1 MTSRLTDAIAGV
13 LDRQGVENGGL
24 ETAAPGLRLIRT
36 YGCVPPRHM
45 TYRPSLCLI
54 AQAAKRVMV
63 GDSTLTYGHMQSLVI
78 TVEVPVLSEIIDATP
93 EKPFIGATLG
103 LDPDIVLDV
112 VTRMDRAPRPAG
124 PAGLG
129 LVVET
134 VDERI
139 AAAMLRL
146 IELVEQ
152 PEAIDI
158 LYPGVMREIVY
169 WLMTGRAAANVARM
183 VLPDGPAQRIAVAI
197 HHLRENFDA
206 PVSVI
211 ALAGLAGMSPSAFHQ
226 HFKALTS
233 MSPLQYQKHLRLLE
247 ARRLMLTEGEQAGA
261 AAFSVGYE
269 SVSQFSREYAR
280 LFGAPPRRET
290 RQARARLPTAWTA
303 GGEALAEGF

>member
-1 MTSRLTDAIAGV
+1 MTSPLTDAIAGI
-13 LDRQGVENGGL
+13 LDRKGVENGGI
-24 ETAAPGLRLIRT
+24 ETPVPGLRLIRT

-93 EKPFIGATLG
+93 EKPFIGATLA
-103 LDPDIVLDV
+103 LDPDIILDV
-112 VTRMDRAPRPAG
+112 VTRMDRADLPTG

-129 LVVET
+129 LVVEE

-152 PEAIDI
+152 PNAVDI
-158 LYPGVMREIVY
+158 LYPGVMREITY
-169 WLMTGRAAANVARM
+169 WLMTGRAAANIARM
-183 VLPDGPAQRIAVAI
+183 VLPEGPPQRIALAI
-197 HHLRENFDA
+197 HHLRENFDE
-206 PVSVI
+206 PLSVA
-211 ALAGLAGMSPSAFHQ
+211 ALARLASMSPSAFHQ

-247 ARRLMLTEGEQAGA
+247 ARRRMLTEGERAGS

-280 LFGAPPRRET
+280 MFGAPPRRET
-290 RQARARLPTAWTA
+290 RKARVTLSDSLAASA
-303 GGEALAEGF
+303 AL

>member
-1 MTSRLTDAIAGV
+1 MTSRLTYAIAGI
-13 LDRQGVENGGL
+13 LDRQGVENGGI
-24 ETAAPGLRLIRT
+24 ETPVPGLRLIRT

-93 EKPFIGATLG
+93 EKPFIGATLA
-103 LDPDIVLDV
+103 LDPDIILDV
-112 VTRMDRAPRPAG
+112 VTRMDKAARPSG

-129 LVVET
+129 LVVEE

-139 AAAMLRL
+139 AAAMIRL

-152 PEAIDI
+152 PEAVEI
-158 LYPGVMREIVY
+158 LYPGVMREITY
-169 WLMTGRAAANVARM
+169 WLMTGKAAANVARM
-183 VLPDGPAQRIAVAI
+183 VLPEGPPQRIAVAI
-197 HHLRENFDA
+197 HHLREHFDA
-206 PVSVI
+206 PLSV
-211 ALAGLAGMSPSAFHQ
+211 ADLASRAGMSPSAFHQ

-233 MSPLQYQKHLRLLE
+233 MSPLQYQKHLRLLD
-247 ARRLMLTEGEQAGA
+247 ARRRMLTEGERAGS

-280 LFGAPPRRET
+280 MFGDPPHRET
-290 RQARARLPTAWTA
+290 KRARLSLSGSLSGSVAVSETV
-303 GGEALAEGF
+303 

>member
-1 MTSRLTDAIAGV
+1 MTSPLTHAIAAV
-13 LDRQGVENGGL
+13 LDRAGVENGGI
-24 ETAAPGLRLIRT
+24 ETQVPGLRLIRT
-36 YGCVPPRHM
+36 FGCVPPRHM

-63 GDSTLTYGHMQSLVI
+63 GDSTLVYGHMQSLVI
-78 TVEVPVLSEIIDATP
+78 TVEVPVLSEIIEATP
-93 EKPFIGATLG
+93 ERPFIGATLA
-103 LDPDIVLDV
+103 LDPDIILDV
-112 VTRMDRAPRPAG
+112 VTRMEAVARPKG

-129 LVVET
+129 LVVAD

-152 PEAIDI
+152 PAAVEI

-169 WLMTGRAAANVARM
+169 WLLTGRAAANVARM
-183 VLPDGPAQRIAVAI
+183 VLPEGSPQKIAGAI
-197 HHLRENFDA
+197 HHLREHFDA
-206 PVSVI
+206 PLSV
-211 ALAGLAGMSPSAFHQ
+211 ADLAGLAGMSPSAFHQ

-247 ARRLMLTEGEQAGA
+247 ARRRMLTEGERAGD

-280 LFGAPPRRET
+280 MFGAPPRRET
-290 RQARARLPTAWTA
+290 QRARENLSSAFAASVPMA
-303 GGEALAEGF
+303 EAL

>member
-1 MTSRLTDAIAGV
+1 MTSPLTHAIAAV
-13 LDRQGVENGGL
+13 LDRAGVENGGI
-24 ETAAPGLRLIRT
+24 ETQVPGLRLIRT

-63 GDSTLTYGHMQSLVI
+63 GDSTLVYGHMQSLVI
-78 TVEVPVLSEIIDATP
+78 TVEVPVLSEIIEATP
-93 EKPFIGATLG
+93 EKPFIGATLA
-103 LDPDIVLDV
+103 LDPDIILDV
-112 VTRMDRAPRPAG
+112 VTRMEAAARPKG

-129 LVVET
+129 LVVAD

-152 PEAIDI
+152 PAAVEI

-169 WLMTGRAAANVARM
+169 WLLTGRASANVARM
-183 VLPDGPAQRIAVAI
+183 VLPEGSPQKIAVAI
-197 HHLRENFDA
+197 HHLREHFDA
-206 PVSVI
+206 PLSV
-211 ALAGLAGMSPSAFHQ
+211 ADLAGLAGMSPSAFHQ

-247 ARRLMLTEGEQAGA
+247 ARRRMLTEGERAGD

-280 LFGAPPRRET
+280 MFGAPPRRET
-290 RQARARLPTAWTA
+290 QRARENLSGAFAAAVPMA
-303 GGEALAEGF
+303 EAL

>member
-1 MTSRLTDAIAGV
+1 MTSPLTHAIAAV
-13 LDRQGVENGGL
+13 LDRAGVENGGI
-24 ETAAPGLRLIRT
+24 ETQVPGLRLIRT

-63 GDSTLTYGHMQSLVI
+63 GDSTLVYGHMQSLVI
-78 TVEVPVLSEIIDATP
+78 TVEVPVLSEIIEATP
-93 EKPFIGATLG
+93 ERPFIGATLA
-103 LDPDIVLDV
+103 LDPDIILDV
-112 VTRMDRAPRPAG
+112 VTRMEAAARPKG

-129 LVVET
+129 LVVAD

-152 PEAIDI
+152 PAAVEI

-169 WLMTGRAAANVARM
+169 WLLTGRAAANVARM
-183 VLPDGPAQRIAVAI
+183 VLPEGSPQKIAVAI
-197 HHLRENFDA
+197 HHLREHFDA
-206 PVSVI
+206 PLSV
-211 ALAGLAGMSPSAFHQ
+211 ADLAGLAGMSPSAFHQ

-247 ARRLMLTEGEQAGA
+247 ARRRMLTEGERAGD

-280 LFGAPPRRET
+280 MFGAPPRRET
-290 RQARARLPTAWTA
+290 QRAREHLSGAFAAAVPMA
-303 GGEALAEGF
+303 EAL

>member
-1 MTSRLTDAIAGV
+1 MTSPLTDAIAGI
-13 LDRQGVENGGL
+13 LDRQGVENGGI
-24 ETAAPGLRLIRT
+24 ETPVPGLRLIRT
-36 YGCVPPRHM
+36 YGVVPPRHM

-93 EKPFIGATLG
+93 DKPFIGATLA
-103 LDPDIVLDV
+103 LDPDIILDV
-112 VTRMDRAPRPAG
+112 VTRMDKDARPSG

-129 LVVET
+129 LVVEA

-139 AAAMLRL
+139 AAAMIRL

-152 PEAIDI
+152 PDAIDI
-158 LYPGVMREIVY
+158 LYPGVMREITY
-169 WLMTGRAAANVARM
+169 WLMTGRAATNVARM
-183 VLPDGPAQRIAVAI
+183 VLPEGPPQRIAAAI
-197 HHLRENFDA
+197 HHLRDHFDA
-206 PVSVI
+206 PLSVGE
-211 ALAGLAGMSPSAFHQ
+211 LAGLAGMSPSAFHQ

-233 MSPLQYQKHLRLLE
+233 MSPLQYQKHLRLLD
-247 ARRLMLTEGEQAGA
+247 ARRRMLTEGERAGS

-280 LFGAPPRRET
+280 MFGDPPRRET
-290 RQARARLPTAWTA
+290 QRARTSLSDSLA
-303 GGEALAEGF
+303 GAAAIA

>member
-1 MTSRLTDAIAGV
+1 MTSPLTHAIAAV
-13 LDRQGVENGGL
+13 LDRAGVENGGI
-24 ETAAPGLRLIRT
+24 ETQVPGLRLIRT

-63 GDSTLTYGHMQSLVI
+63 GDSTLVYGHMQSLVI
-78 TVEVPVLSEIIDATP
+78 TVEVPVLSEIIEATP
-93 EKPFIGATLG
+93 EKPFIGATLA
-103 LDPDIVLDV
+103 LDPDIILDV
-112 VTRMDRAPRPAG
+112 VTRMEAAARPKG

-129 LVVET
+129 LVVAD

-152 PEAIDI
+152 PAAVEI

-169 WLMTGRAAANVARM
+169 WLLTGRAAANVARM
-183 VLPDGPAQRIAVAI
+183 VLPEGSPQKIAVAI
-197 HHLRENFDA
+197 HHLREHFDA
-206 PVSVI
+206 PLSV
-211 ALAGLAGMSPSAFHQ
+211 ADLAGLAGMSPSAFHQ

-247 ARRLMLTEGEQAGA
+247 ARRRMLTEGERAGD

-280 LFGAPPRRET
+280 MFGAPPRRET
-290 RQARARLPTAWTA
+290 QRARENLSGAFAAAVPMA
-303 GGEALAEGF
+303 EAL

>member
-1 MTSRLTDAIAGV
+1 MASRLTDAIAGI
-13 LDRQGVENGGL
+13 LDRKGVENGGID
-24 ETAAPGLRLIRT
+24 TPVPGLRLIRT

-78 TVEVPVLSEIIDATP
+78 TVEVPVLSEIIEATP
-93 EKPFIGATLG
+93 EKPFIGATLA
-103 LDPDIVLDV
+103 LDPDIILDV
-112 VTRMDRAPRPAG
+112 VTRMDKAKRPGG

-129 LVVET
+129 LVVED
-134 VDERI
+134 VDDRI

-152 PEAIDI
+152 PGAVEI
-158 LYPGVMREIVY
+158 LYPGVMREISY

-183 VLPDGPAQRIAVAI
+183 VLPEGPPQRIAVAI
-197 HHLRENFDA
+197 HHLREHFDA
-206 PVSVI
+206 PLSVGD
-211 ALAGLAGMSPSAFHQ
+211 LARLAGMSPSAFHQ

-233 MSPLQYQKHLRLLE
+233 MSPLQYQKHLRLLD
-247 ARRLMLTEGEQAGA
+247 ARRRMLTEGERAGS

-280 LFGAPPRRET
+280 MFGDPPHRET
-290 RQARARLPTAWTA
+290 KRARQCLTGAA
-303 GGEALAEGF
+303 GGAVAIAETV

>member
-1 MTSRLTDAIAGV
+1 MTSRLTDAIAGI
-13 LDRQGVENGGL
+13 LDRRGVENGGI
-24 ETAAPGLRLIRT
+24 ETPVPGLRLIRT

-63 GDSTLTYGHMQSLVI
+63 GDQTLTYGHMQSLVI

-93 EKPFIGATLG
+93 EKPFIGATLA
-103 LDPDIVLDV
+103 LDPDIILDV
-112 VTRMDRAPRPAG
+112 VTRMDKGARPVG

-129 LVVET
+129 LVVEA

-139 AAAMLRL
+139 AAAMIRL

-152 PEAIDI
+152 PEAVEI

-183 VLPDGPAQRIAVAI
+183 VLPEGPPQRIAVAI
-197 HHLRENFDA
+197 HHLRDNFDE
-206 PVSVI
+206 PLSV
-211 ALAGLAGMSPSAFHQ
+211 ADLAGLAGMSPSAFHQ

-247 ARRLMLTEGEQAGA
+247 ARRRMLTEGERAGS

-280 LFGAPPRRET
+280 MFGDPPRRET
-290 RQARARLPTAWTA
+290 RQARKILA
-303 GGEALAEGF
+303 GSLGGPAAVAEAI

>member
-1 MTSRLTDAIAGV
+1 MTSRLTDAIAGI
-13 LDRQGVENGGL
+13 LDHEGVENGGI
-24 ETAAPGLRLIRT
+24 ETAVPGLRLIRAH
-36 YGCVPPRHM
+36 GCVPPRHM

-93 EKPFIGATLG
+93 EKPFIGATLA
-103 LDPDIVLDV
+103 LDPDIILDV
-112 VTRMDRAPRPAG
+112 VTRMDQVVRPG
-124 PAGLG
+124 TPAGLG
-129 LVVET
+129 LVVEEI
-134 VDERI
+134 DERI

-152 PEAIDI
+152 PAAVDI
-158 LYPGVMREIVY
+158 LYPGVMREITY
-169 WLMTGRAAANVARM
+169 WLMTGRAAANIARM
-183 VLPDGPAQRIAVAI
+183 VLPEGPPQRIALAI
-197 HHLRENFDA
+197 HHLRENFDE
-206 PVSVI
+206 PLSVA

-247 ARRLMLTEGEQAGA
+247 ARRRMLTEGERAGE

-269 SVSQFSREYAR
+269 SASQFSREYAR
-280 LFGAPPRRET
+280 MFGAPPGRET
-290 RQARARLPTAWTA
+290 RQARVTLSDSLAASA
-303 GGEALAEGF
+303 AL

>member
-1 MTSRLTDAIAGV
+1 MASRLTDAIAGV
-13 LDRQGVENGGL
+13 LDRQGVENGGI
-24 ETAAPGLRLIRT
+24 ETAVPGLRLVRT

-54 AQAAKRVMV
+54 AQAAKRVMI

-93 EKPFIGATLG
+93 ERPFIGATLA
-103 LDPDIVLDV
+103 LDPDIILDV
-112 VTRMDRAPRPAG
+112 VTRMEKAAQPRG

-129 LVVET
+129 LVVEE

-152 PEAIDI
+152 PAAVDI
-158 LYPGVMREIVY
+158 LYPGVMREIAY
-169 WLMTGRAAANVARM
+169 WLLTSRAAANVARM
-183 VLPDGPAQRIAVAI
+183 VLPEGPPQRIAVAI
-197 HHLRENFDA
+197 HHLREHFDT
-206 PVSVI
+206 PLSV
-211 ALAGLAGMSPSAFHQ
+211 AELAGLAGLSPSAFHQ

-247 ARRLMLTEGEQAGA
+247 ARRRMLTEGERAGP

-280 LFGAPPRRET
+280 MFGAPPRRET
-290 RQARARLPTAWTA
+290 QQARESLVGSRGASA
-303 GGEALAEGF
+303 ALAEAM

>member
-1 MTSRLTDAIAGV
+1 MTGRLTDAIAGI
-13 LDRQGVENGGL
+13 LDRQGVENGGI
-24 ETAAPGLRLIRT
+24 ETPVPGLRLIRT

-63 GDSTLTYGHMQSLVI
+63 GDRTLTYGHMQSLVI

-93 EKPFIGATLG
+93 EKPFIGATLA
-103 LDPDIVLDV
+103 LDPDIILDV
-112 VTRMDRAPRPAG
+112 LTRMEKTARPSG

-129 LVVET
+129 LVVEE

-152 PEAIDI
+152 PRAIEI

-169 WLMTGRAAANVARM
+169 WLLTGRAAANVARM
-183 VLPDGPAQRIAVAI
+183 VLPEGPPQRIAVAI

-206 PVSVI
+206 PLSV
-211 ALAGLAGMSPSAFHQ
+211 ARLAGLAGMSPSAFHQ

-233 MSPLQYQKHLRLLE
+233 MSPLQYQKHIRLLE
-247 ARRLMLTEGEQAGA
+247 ARRRMLSEGERAGT

-280 LFGAPPRRET
+280 MFGAPPLRET
-290 RQARARLPTAWTA
+290 RRARASGSLA
-303 GGEALAEGF
+303 GSAAVAEAV

>member
-1 MTSRLTDAIAGV
+1 MTGRLTDAIAGI
-13 LDRQGVENGGL
+13 LDRRGVENGGI
-24 ETAAPGLRLIRT
+24 ETPVPGLRLIRT

-63 GDSTLTYGHMQSLVI
+63 GDRTLTYGHMQSLVI

-93 EKPFIGATLG
+93 EKPFIGATLA
-103 LDPDIVLDV
+103 LDPDIILDV
-112 VTRMDRAPRPAG
+112 LTRMERTDRPSG
-124 PAGLG
+124 PSGLG
-129 LVVET
+129 LVVEE

-152 PEAIDI
+152 PGAVEI

-169 WLMTGRAAANVARM
+169 WLLTGRAAANVARM
-183 VLPDGPAQRIAVAI
+183 VLPEGPPQRIAVAI

-206 PVSVI
+206 PLSV
-211 ALAGLAGMSPSAFHQ
+211 ARLADLAGMSPSAFHQ

-247 ARRLMLTEGEQAGA
+247 ARRRMLSEGERAGT

-280 LFGAPPRRET
+280 MFGAPPLRET
-290 RQARARLPTAWTA
+290 RRARVSLS
-303 GGEALAEGF
+303 GSLAESAAVAEAV

>member
-1 MTSRLTDAIAGV
+1 MTSRLTDAIAEI
-13 LDRQGVENGGL
+13 LDRRGVENGGI
-24 ETAAPGLRLIRT
+24 ETPVPGLRLIRT

-45 TYRPSLCLI
+45 TYRPALCLI

-93 EKPFIGATLG
+93 EKPFIGATLA
-103 LDPDIVLDV
+103 LDPDIILDV
-112 VTRMDRAPRPAG
+112 VTRMEKAPRPGG
-124 PAGLG
+124 PASLG
-129 LVVET
+129 LVVEE

-139 AAAMLRL
+139 AASMLRL

-152 PEAIDI
+152 PEAVDI
-158 LYPGVMREIVY
+158 LYPGVMREIAY

-183 VLPDGPAQRIAVAI
+183 VLPEGPPRRIAVAI
-197 HHLRENFDA
+197 HHLRDNFDA
-206 PVSVI
+206 PLSV
-211 ALAGLAGMSPSAFHQ
+211 AELARLAGMSPSAFHQ

-247 ARRLMLTEGEQAGA
+247 ARRRMLTEGERAGS

-280 LFGAPPRRET
+280 MFGAPPRRET
-290 RQARARLPTAWTA
+290 QRARETLSGSLA
-303 GGEALAEGF
+303 GAAAVAEAV

>member
-1 MTSRLTDAIAGV
+1 MTSRLTDAIAGI
-13 LDRQGVENGGL
+13 LDRQGVENGGI
-24 ETAAPGLRLIRT
+24 ETPVPGLRLIRT
-36 YGCVPPRHM
+36 FGCVPPRHM
-45 TYRPSLCLI
+45 TYRPSLCMI

-93 EKPFIGATLG
+93 EKPFIGATLA
-103 LDPDIVLDV
+103 LDPDIILDV
-112 VTRMDRAPRPAG
+112 ITRMENIPG
-124 PAGLG
+124 GQTGLG
-129 LVVET
+129 LIVET

-139 AAAMLRL
+139 AAAMIRL

-152 PEAIDI
+152 PDAIEI
-158 LYPGVMREIVY
+158 LYPGVMREITY

-183 VLPDGPAQRIAVAI
+183 VLPEGPPQRIALAI
-197 HHLRENFDA
+197 HHLRENYDA
-206 PVSVI
+206 PLSVA
-211 ALAGLAGMSPSAFHQ
+211 ALAGLAGMSPSSFHQ

-247 ARRLMLTEGEQAGA
+247 ARRRMLTEGERAGS

-280 LFGAPPRRET
+280 MFGDPPRRET
-290 RQARARLPTAWTA
+290 QRARVSLSGTLV
-303 GGEALAEGF
+303 GGVAAAQAI